1 MPLVALRLVA
11 YILHPPWAKWLQRF
25 LFILVYSLVV
35 VLGLRSAFAA
45 EGAGFLLLALDGWV
59 MILGGVVA
67 TCGALGRLYNIESIG
82 LYLAVA
88 GMCFVAGWAG
98 VGGEPFAAYALFA
111 IAALFGLRLL
121 SLNRIAVAMR
131 TEHHLT
137 NGGP

>member
-25 LFILVYSLVV
+25 LFVLVYSLVAMTGV
-35 VLGLRSAFAA
+35 RAIMIDQD
-45 EGAGFLLLALDGWV
+45 AGIWLALDGWL
-59 MILGGVVA
+59 MILAGFVS
-67 TCGALGRLYNIESIG
+67 TFGALGRLYNIESIG

-88 GMCFVAGWAG
+88 GLFGGAWWAGAGGAWYTAYVVVAVAG
-98 VGGEPFAAYALFA
+98 
-111 IAALFGLRLL
+111 LFGLRLL

-137 NGGP
+137 NGGPE